1 MSPFRGAFSSAR
13 SDSVSGVSV
22 RLLGVL
28 AVDFVF
34 DLDDE
39 RAYLS
44 EFSGRSVVAS
54 VSDWVSVSPSEV
66 FGPLRPNHRR
76 LSLAGIDSCA

>member
-34 DLDDE
+34 DLDDGVDVN
-39 RAYLS
+39 YCYYGTVIL
-44 EFSGRSVVAS
+44 
-54 VSDWVSVSPSEV
+54 
-66 FGPLRPNHRR
+66 N
-76 LSLAGIDSCA
+76 